1 MRAAAWRTAVPL
13 LALAIVQCREAPAIR
28 RWTAMDCN
36 LALTLY
42 GGDAPPADSLFDR
55 AVRETARLEAL
66 FSDFMAGS
74 ALSAVQGAAGDTVR
88 IDPEMRHV
96 LARALEMGEAS
107 GGAFDI
113 TLHDLKAL
121 WGIGSGRSPRVPDS
135 LEIDSVMRPNP
146 VFGASPGSPAPPP
159 LSLIGGDLAVIRR
172 GQTPLDL
179 GGIAKGYVV
188 DRLHALLDSLG
199 CPVHLIQA
207 GGEIRT
213 GGRKPGL
220 PWRVGIRH
228 PRIADSV
235 CGVVTSEEPLSV
247 STSGDY
253 ERYFIQDGMR
263 YHHLFD
269 PRTGRPARMACA
281 VTVVGESG
289 ILTDALTK
297 PLFILGPEAGA
308 ALARRF
314 GAKAVWFLEKEGGI
328 CAAPMDEL
336 AGLLALRD
344 MPRCGGGPAAS
355 GSPAAAG
362 GPAAGGHHAA
372 GGT

>member
-1 MRAAAWRTAVPL
+1 MSAAAWRLAAPI
-13 LALAIVQCREAPAIR
+13 LALWLVQCREAPSTR
-28 RWTAMDCN
+28 RWSAMDCN
-36 LALTLY
+36 MSVTLF
-42 GGDAPPADSLFDR
+42 GKGTLPADSLF
-55 AVRETARLEAL
+55 ALAERETARLEAL

-88 IDPEMRHV
+88 IDPEMRLV
-96 LARALEMGEAS
+96 LARALEMGTAS

-121 WGIGSGRSPRVPDS
+121 WGIGTGRTPRVPDS
-135 LEIDSVMRPNP
+135 LAIDSVMRRNP
-146 VFGASPGSPAPPP
+146 VFGAAPESPAPPP
-159 LSLIGGDLAVIRR
+159 PLALIGGDKAVINR
-172 GQTPLDL
+172 GRTPLDL

-213 GGRKPGL
+213 GGRKPGR

-235 CGVVTSEEPLSV
+235 CGVLTSEEPVAV

-253 ERYFIQDGMR
+253 ERFFLQDGER
-263 YHHLFD
+263 FHHLFD
-269 PRTGRPARMACA
+269 PRTGRPARSACA
-281 VTVVGESG
+281 VTVAGGSG
-289 ILTDALTK
+289 LLTDALTK
-297 PLFILGPEAGA
+297 PLFILGPGAGG

-314 GAKAVWFLEKEGGI
+314 GAKAVWFLERDGGI
-328 CAAPMDEL
+328 CAEPMEEL
-336 AGLLALRD
+336 AGVLALQGV
-344 MPRCGGGPAAS
+344 PRCGS
-355 GSPAAAG
+355 AAAPRNG
-362 GPAAGGHHAA
+362 DGA